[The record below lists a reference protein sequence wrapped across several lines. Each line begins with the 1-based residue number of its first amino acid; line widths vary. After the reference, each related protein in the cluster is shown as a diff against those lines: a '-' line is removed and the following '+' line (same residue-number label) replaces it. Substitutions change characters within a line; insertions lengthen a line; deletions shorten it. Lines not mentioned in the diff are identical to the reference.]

1 MSTLT
6 QDDISKAFKSAISGS
21 TFKVEIAPLVV
32 DLSNKFTMTQ
42 TYRTWLT
49 HFDRLMLA
57 FPNRTDKD
65 KANILLISIGQN
77 AAGYFDRATKVTTEG
92 DDYKNTRKAL
102 ENIFCVPNAS
112 AEARVIFF
120 GTRPKPQEK
129 TLAFLGRLR
138 KASVLCKFD
147 NADTEIM
154 RILMNCNSDSKWQ
167 EKRFSAKWTE
177 NDLVAAENYARQLE
191 QTDLLKKELRETY
204 GSSTAAEK
212 VNRINAGPS
221 NNCAYCDKS
230 HKKGQCPAYGRTC
243 DLCKKLH
250 HFASV
255 CKSTNS
261 TRGTGSRG
269 GFRGRGRG
277 GFRGRGR
284 GQFNS
289 YRGRGGAQRG
299 GGASRGNSSTYSGA
313 HQSVRKITQDSESS
327 AASENNMDSFES
339 SLKHLSFNEQQ

>member
-1 MSTLT
+1 MSLT
-6 QDDISKAFKSAISGS
+6 REDISTAFKSAITGS
-21 TFKVEIAPLVV
+21 TFKVEIDPLIV
-32 DLSNKFTMTQ
+32 DLSNKFKMTQ
-42 TYRTWLT
+42 TYQTWLK
-49 HFDRLMLA
+49 HFDRLISS
-57 FPNRTDKD
+57 FPNRSNKD
-65 KANILLISIGQN
+65 MANMLLISIGQN
-77 AAGYFDRATKVTTEG
+77 AEAYFDRATTVTTEA
-92 DDYKNTRKAL
+92 DEYKNTRKTL
-102 ENIFCVPNAS
+102 ENIFCVPDAK

-129 TLAFLGRLR
+129 TLAFLNRLR
-138 KASVLCKFD
+138 QASVLCKFD

-154 RILMNCNSDSKWQ
+154 RILMNCNSDPKWQ

-177 NDLVAAENYARQLE
+177 ANLVEAENYARQLE

-204 GSSTAAEK
+204 GSSTTEK
-212 VNRINAGPS
+212 VNRIKAGSS

-230 HKKGQCPAYGRTC
+230 HKKGQCPAYGKTC

-277 GFRGRGR
+277 R
-284 GQFNS
+284 FNS

-299 GGASRGNSSTYSGA
+299 GGASRGNSSTYRGA

>member
-1 MSTLT
+1 MSNLT
-6 QDDISKAFKSAISGS
+6 REDISTAFKSAISGS

-57 FPNRTDKD
+57 FPNRSDKD

-77 AAGYFDRATKVTTEG
+77 AAGFFDRATIVTTE
-92 DDYKNTRKAL
+92 DNEYKNTRKTL

-154 RILMNCNSDSKWQ
+154 RILMNCNSDPKWQ

-177 NDLVAAENYARQLE
+177 ADLVAAENYARQLE

-277 GFRGRGR
+277 
-284 GQFNS
+284 QFNS

-299 GGASRGNSSTYSGA
+299 GGASRGNSSTYRGA

>member
-1 MSTLT
+1 MSNLT
-6 QDDISKAFKSAISGS
+6 REDISTAFKSAISGS

-57 FPNRTDKD
+57 FPNRSDKD

-77 AAGYFDRATKVTTEG
+77 AAGFFDRATIVTTE
-92 DDYKNTRKAL
+92 DNEYKNTRKTL

-154 RILMNCNSDSKWQ
+154 RILMNCNSDPKWQ

-177 NDLVAAENYARQLE
+177 ADLVAAENYARQLE

-221 NNCAYCDKS
+221 KNCAYCDKS

-299 GGASRGNSSTYSGA
+299 GGASRGNSSTYRGA

>member
-21 TFKVEIAPLVV
+21 TFKVEITPLVV

-57 FPNRTDKD
+57 FPNRQDKD

-92 DDYKNTRKAL
+92 DDYKNTRKTL

-154 RILMNCNSDSKWQ
+154 RILMNCNSDPKWQ

-177 NDLVAAENYARQLE
+177 TDLVAAENYARQLE

-204 GSSTAAEK
+204 GSSAAEK
-212 VNRINAGPS
+212 VNRIKAGSS

>member
-57 FPNRTDKD
+57 FPNRPDKD

-177 NDLVAAENYARQLE
+177 ADLVAAENYARQLE

-261 TRGTGSRG
+261 NRGTGSRG